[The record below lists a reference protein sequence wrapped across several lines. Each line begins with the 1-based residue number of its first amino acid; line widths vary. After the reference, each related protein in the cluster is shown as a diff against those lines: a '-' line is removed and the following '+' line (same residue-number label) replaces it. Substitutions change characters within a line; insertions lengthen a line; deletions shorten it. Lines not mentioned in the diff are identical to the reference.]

1 LLGLHLDPISHWVE
15 SALWDRDHFEIRLGS
30 VSASESWVLVLEA
43 SHPGQR
49 AFLVGPE
56 VSLWSREKALP
67 DHLAQR
73 LRKVA
78 ARNLAKLRF
87 EDLRKAVLLD
97 PEAVAEQEPVDAPAP
112 DGISTASAAEHAFT
126 HPALFADF
134 FAASEL
140 RRAGCDIIDVH
151 SAHSLVC
158 HGDVECAYCAV
169 TVPRPRNG
177 LLRLPVY
184 ETVRNV
190 GRLPRGAGA
199 FDESENLTDITCSDM
214 TEQDVILGAPGKLT
228 AALRDADRKKKHDAL
243 LVVGLCVP
251 DVIGE
256 NEQAVVQ
263 AYQATTETPILTVP
277 ASPRS
282 WGWLA
287 QDMLD
292 RRRAAHDDDGPADKS
307 AINLVGFGR
316 NLGTEELRDRL
327 CDLGIRVQEQV
338 IPELAMA
345 SIGRLHRAALNVY
358 LPNVHWGRAYDHL
371 KRDRGRAHVEFDGP
385 YGFEGTTRWLGRVC
399 EALGM
404 GESARVHTMDD
415 VHGEKWGRLREL
427 ARHHRLGLVV
437 PGTDLDTLTDA
448 RRTWGIPL
456 ATFLTEMGFGLDVF
470 VALPVSGDMSRLQ
483 AHLGVAE
490 HDVSL
495 TKVDSLAGLLDA
507 LTHSPCEAV
516 FSSYVFDWRLVR
528 SGKMPFSTLELEMGY
543 RGAVASL
550 ERLLTLCRTPLFR
563 AGRRFLGGIAPEG
576 WGHGS

>member
-1 LLGLHLDPISHWVE
+1 VI
-15 SALWDRDHFEIRLGS
+15 GS
-30 VSASESWVLVLEA
+30 DSLVLVLEA
-43 SHPGQR
+43 TRPERR
-49 AFLVGPE
+49 AFLVGAE
-56 VSLWSREKALP
+56 VSLWSREKAVP
-67 DHLAQR
+67 DPLARR

-87 EDLRKAVLLD
+87 EDLQKAVLLD
-97 PEAVAEQEPVDAPAP
+97 PEAVPEQEAVEAPAP

-126 HPALFADF
+126 HPGLFADF

-169 TVPRPRNG
+169 AVPRPRNG

-199 FDESENLTDITCSDM
+199 FDESEDLTDITCSDM

-243 LVVGLCVP
+243 LVIGLCVP

-256 NEQAVVQ
+256 NEEAVVQ
-263 AYQATTETPILTVP
+263 AYRATTDTPILTVP

-292 RRRAAHDDDGPADKS
+292 RRRAVHDDDGPADTS
-307 AINLVGFGR
+307 AVNLVGFGR
-316 NLGTEELRDRL
+316 NLGTRELRERL
-327 CDLGIRVQEQV
+327 FDLGVRVQEQV
-338 IPELAMA
+338 IPELSMA
-345 SIGRLHRAALNVY
+345 SIGRIHRAALNVY

-371 KRDRGRAHVEFDGP
+371 KLDRGRSHVELDGP
-385 YGFEGTTRWLGRVC
+385 YGFEGTTRWLVGVRA
-399 EALGM
+399 ALGM
-404 GESARVHTMDD
+404 EASSGVCTRDDAQGETW
-415 VHGEKWGRLREL
+415 ERLREQ
-427 ARHHRLGLVV
+427 ARNHRLGLVV
-437 PGTDLDTLTDA
+437 PGTDVDTLTDA
-448 RRTWGIPL
+448 RHTWGIPL
-456 ATFLTEMGFGLDVF
+456 TSFLTEMGFGLDVF
-470 VALPVSGDMSRLQ
+470 LASPVCGDVGRLQ
-483 AHLGVAE
+483 AHLGLTE
-490 HDVSL
+490 HDVTLTRVESL
-495 TKVDSLAGLLDA
+495 DGMLDA
-507 LTHSPCEAV
+507 LTRSPCEAV

-550 ERLLTLCRTPLFR
+550 ARLLTLCRTPLFR
-563 AGRRFLGGIAPEG
+563 AGRRFLGGVAPKG